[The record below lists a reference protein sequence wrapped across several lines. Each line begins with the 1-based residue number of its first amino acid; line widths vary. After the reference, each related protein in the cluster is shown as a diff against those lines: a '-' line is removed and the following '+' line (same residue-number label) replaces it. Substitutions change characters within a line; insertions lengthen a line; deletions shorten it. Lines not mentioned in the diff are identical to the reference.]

1 MYWGFGCISTASA
14 KQGCRSD
21 AATAFATS
29 VDPEADVTD
38 PTGLTDIRPAP
49 RLTRQRLPAPATGA
63 CCQSGI
69 YRQVSALRNPSA
81 NASSSEQNQR
91 LARFRRR

>member
-29 VDPEADVTD
+29 VDPGADVTD
-38 PTGLTDIRPAP
+38 PTGLTDIRSAP
-49 RLTRQRLPAPATGA
+49 RLETATFASTGN
-63 CCQSGI
+63 
-69 YRQVSALRNPSA
+69 RRVLLKRHLSAS
-81 NASSSEQNQR
+81 QR
-91 LARFRRR
+91 LAKSFRQSVFL

>member
-29 VDPEADVTD
+29 VDPGADVTD
-38 PTGLTDIRPAP
+38 PTGLDGHSAR
-49 RLTRQRLPAPATGA
+49 ATPHTATFASTGN
-63 CCQSGI
+63 
-69 YRQVSALRNPSA
+69 RRVLLKRHLSAS
-81 NASSSEQNQR
+81 QR
-91 LARFRRR
+91 LAKSFRQCVFL